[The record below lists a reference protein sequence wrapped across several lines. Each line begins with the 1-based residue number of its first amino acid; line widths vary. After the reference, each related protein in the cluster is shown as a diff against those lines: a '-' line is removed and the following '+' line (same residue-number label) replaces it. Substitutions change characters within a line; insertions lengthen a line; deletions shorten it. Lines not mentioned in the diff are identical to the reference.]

1 MKILEEIK
9 PNKKETEKADKELN
23 SFIQELERCLIDCK
37 IVAGGSFA
45 KDTWLKGAHDID
57 LFVKFSYKKYKD
69 ENISEILKDRIRD
82 FNFQI
87 IHGSRDYF
95 QVKRNGFKFE
105 LIPVLN
111 IKDVNKAKNIT
122 DISPFHTIWVRENA
136 ENTDEIRL
144 AKKFLK
150 ENNLYGAETHIKGFS
165 GYTIE
170 ILIIYYKTFFNFVK
184 NASEWKNKNVID
196 IKNYYKD
203 KELIFNKI
211 NKSKLSN
218 LIVIDPID
226 KNRNTSAALSSKNYF
241 RFIRLCKDYL
251 KNPNDEFFKR
261 KKINFKLLKEDY
273 RNSRIAIL
281 KIKSLKEKEDI
292 AGAKILKTLDYI
304 NKKLKEEGFTVYD
317 YDIRWNEK
325 IRAWFILKDEK
336 LSEYKKHYGPP
347 IREELHLRYFKEKW
361 KNYKIKEEGSRVYVE
376 IKRENRDI
384 KGFLKNLIKKDD
396 VVKQNIRKIKV
407 KVI

>member
-9 PNKKETEKADKELN
+9 PSKKEVEKANKELN
-23 SFIQELERCLIDCK
+23 SFIDELNKHLQDCK
-37 IVAGGSFA
+37 IIVGGSFA

-57 LFVKFSYKKYKD
+57 FFVKFPYQKYKD
-69 ENISEILKDRIRD
+69 KNISEILKERLR
-82 FNFQI
+82 NFDSQI

-105 LIPVLN
+105 LIPVLD
-111 IKDVNKAKNIT
+111 IKDVKEAKNIT
-122 DISPFHTIWVRENA
+122 DLSPFHTIWVRENCKD
-136 ENTDEIRL
+136 TDEIRL

-203 KELIFNKI
+203 KKLIFDKI

-241 RFIRLCKDYL
+241 RFIQLCKDYL
-251 KNPNDEFFKR
+251 KNPTEEYFKR
-261 KKINFKLLKEDY
+261 RKINFKLLKESY
-273 RNSRIAIL
+273 RNSKIAIL
-281 KIKSLKEKEDI
+281 KIKPLKEKEDI
-292 AGAKILKTLDYI
+292 AGAKILKILDHM
-304 NKKLKEEGFTVYD
+304 NNKLKEEGFTVYD

-325 IRAWFILKDEK
+325 IRAWFIVKDEK
-336 LSEYKKHYGPP
+336 LTEYKRHYGPP
-347 IREELHLRYFKEKW
+347 IKEELHFKYFKEKW
-361 KNYKIKEEGSRVYVE
+361 KNYKIKEEGSRVYIE

-384 KGFLKNLIKKDD
+384 KGFLKNLINKDD
-396 VVKQNIRKIKV
+396 LIKQNVRKIKV

>member
-9 PNKKETEKADKELN
+9 PNKKETEKTDKELN
-23 SFIQELERCLIDCK
+23 SFIQELERYLVDCK

-57 LFVKFSYKKYKD
+57 LFVKFPYKKYKD
-69 ENISEILKDRIRD
+69 KNISENLKERIRD

-111 IKDVNKAKNIT
+111 IKNIKEAKNIT

-136 ENTDEIRL
+136 GNTDEIRL

-170 ILIIYYKTFFNFVK
+170 ILVIYYKTFFNFVK

-203 KELIFNKI
+203 KKLIFNKI

-226 KNRNTSAALSSKNYF
+226 KNRNTSAALSGKNYF

-251 KNPNDEFFKR
+251 KNPNEEFFKR

-292 AGAKILKTLDYI
+292 AGAKILKVLDYI
-304 NKKLKEEGFTVYD
+304 DKKLKEEGFTVYD

-361 KNYKIKEEGSRVYVE
+361 KNYKIKEDGNKVYVE
-376 IKRENRDI
+376 IKRKNREL
-384 KGFLKNLIKKDD
+384 KGFLRNLVKNDDLIK
-396 VVKQNIRKIKV
+396 QNVRKIKV